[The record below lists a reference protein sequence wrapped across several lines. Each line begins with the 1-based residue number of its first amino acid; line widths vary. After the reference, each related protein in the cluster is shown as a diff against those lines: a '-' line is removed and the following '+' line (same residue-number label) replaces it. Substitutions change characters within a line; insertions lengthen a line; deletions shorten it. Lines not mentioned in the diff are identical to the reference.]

1 MARIEGYW
9 YSSHTPQF
17 PKPVPND
24 QPWAGQ
30 AEFLKA
36 LSKKETGSYHHISKG
51 FSLCR
56 VCERI
61 NGSVEY
67 ESGEWS
73 WPSGLRH
80 YVEDHN
86 VKPSDDF
93 IAWVMK

>member
-9 YSSHTPQF
+9 YSRHTPQF

-24 QPWAGQ
+24 QPWEGQ

-36 LSKKETGSYHHISKG
+36 LSKKEVGGPQHRFKG

-56 VCERI
+56 ICECI
-61 NGSVEY
+61 NGSTEY

-80 YVEDHN
+80 YVEVHN
-86 VKPSDDF
+86 VKPSDEF
-93 IAWVMK
+93 IEWVLG